1 MGKGGK
7 KKNKNKSNNN
17 RLPAGFTPAPDST
30 DIQESPEVPVEAPVV
45 SPEDGPNPVQV
56 CSRPFFSVPIAIL
69 KLPNV

>member
-7 KKNKNKSNNN
+7 KKNKNNKSNNN
-17 RLPAGFTPAPDST
+17 RLPAGTTTPAPDST

-56 CSRPFFSVPIAIL
+56 
-69 KLPNV
+69 